1 MSPRGTAEILA
12 LAIALVPNAAGA
24 NDSEPLRAGKARPSR
39 LVPAPSGPP
48 AVLLVWLDVSSAAV
62 GLDGVARSEV
72 RSILEKAGLDIVWRR
87 GSGAEAAR
95 LGEIRII
102 LVDRLL
108 IRRDSGRPVLG
119 ATPTEVRGHPFVW
132 IHVGSV
138 RAALGLPQ
146 SSSTND
152 LPVLARRNLGVAL
165 GRVIAHEIVHALVP
179 SLRHGGALMAESLKR
194 EHLTASRLSVDPAV
208 ALLVRAAF
216 EPTLTPLSIQAGV
229 PSAEGPSSISAPT
242 LSAAR
247 DGRSR
252 REAARDLA
260 R

>member
-1 MSPRGTAEILA
+1 MAPRGTAEILA
-12 LAIALVPNAAGA
+12 LAIALVPNMAGA
-24 NDSEPLRAGKARPSR
+24 VDPEPHRGKTARPSR
-39 LVPAPSGPP
+39 LVPVPSGTP
-48 AVLLVWLDVSSAAV
+48 AVLLAWVDVSSAAV
-62 GLDGVARSEV
+62 GLGGVARSEV
-72 RSILEKAGLDIVWRR
+72 RSILEKAGLDVVWRQD
-87 GSGAEAAR
+87 SGGEAAR
-95 LGEIRII
+95 PGEIRII
-102 LVDRLL
+102 LVNRLL
-108 IRRDSGRPVLG
+108 VRRDSGRPVLG
-119 ATPTEVRGHPFVW
+119 ATPTEVRGHPLVW

-152 LPVLARRNLGVAL
+152 LLVLARRNLGVAL
-165 GRVIAHEIVHALVP
+165 GRVIAHEIIHALVP
-179 SLRHGGALMAESLKR
+179 SLRHGGVLMAESLKR

-216 EPTLTPLSIQAGV
+216 EHTLTPPSTQPGV
-229 PSAEGPSSISAPT
+229 LSAEGPSSSSAPT

-252 REAARDLA
+252 REEARDLV